1 MKLKIRDCTNG
12 ERRPGAADSQLLPN
26 TRIVRTTLLAI
37 TAVGL
42 AALAWMAVYLICLAS
57 PFEDSDP
64 GEKALRSWRTI
75 KSDRTPQPRG

>member
-1 MKLKIRDCTNG
+1 MKLKNRDWTYG
-12 ERRPGAADSQLLPN
+12 ERTLGAANFQLLPN
-26 TRIVRTTLLAI
+26 SRIVRTTLLAI
-37 TAVGL
+37 TAIGL

-75 KSDRTPQPRG
+75 KSDGTPQPRG